1 MKRLVLIS
9 FLINI
14 SLSSFSQRVYFLYI
28 QSEAELPFYLKMND
42 KIYSS
47 AAKGY
52 LILPRLRDS
61 IYNFSIGFSGN
72 NSIEQKFSV
81 PLNGKDHG
89 YVLKNFNEKGWGLFD
104 LQTLSVKMNLS
115 EFPVAELKK
124 ELIKKDESNFTQILA
139 KASDDST
146 LLEKAD
152 VIVKKDIKKDTIAK
166 EVVVQSIEKKEEKKV
181 EIEEVKPIPI
191 EKPELHV
198 KVNEEIKT
206 KIEVESQINSE
217 VFKRSQ
223 VILKSESSTTEGFGL
238 IFIDEYSNGSK
249 DTIRILIPPTKE
261 IAISLPP
268 EIQGNKK
275 FLEIPDTI
283 IQVVKE
289 KNQVKESEQL
299 VISQN
304 QAVKKNNCQSIGDET
319 DFFKLRKKMAAEV
332 KDDDMILE
340 AKKIFRTKCFT
351 TSQIK
356 NISTLFLNDNGK
368 YNFFDASYLHV
379 SDLENFN
386 SLISELKDE
395 YFQNRFKAMLR

>member
-14 SLSSFSQRVYFLYI
+14 SISSFSQRVHFLYI

-61 IYNFSIGFSGN
+61 SYNFSIGFPGSK
-72 NSIEQKFSV
+72 SVEQKFSV
-81 PLNGKDHG
+81 PINGNDHG

-115 EFPVAELKK
+115 EFPVAEVKK
-124 ELIKKDESNFTQILA
+124 ELIKKDESVFTQILA

-152 VIVKKDIKKDTIAK
+152 LIVKKDVKKDTIAQ
-166 EVVVQSIEKKEEKKV
+166 EVVVQPIEKKA
-181 EIEEVKPIPI
+181 EIVEVKPVAI
-191 EKPELHV
+191 EKPELPV
-198 KVNEEIKT
+198 KVKEEIKT
-206 KIEVESQINSE
+206 KTEVESQFNSE
-217 VFKRSQ
+217 VYKKSQ
-223 VILKSESSTTEGFGL
+223 VILKSESSTIEGFGL

-261 IAISLPP
+261 IDISTPP
-268 EIQGNKK
+268 EIKDNKK
-275 FLEIPDTI
+275 FLEIPVTI
-283 IQVVKE
+283 IQAVKE
-289 KNQVKESEQL
+289 KSQEKETEQL
-299 VISQN
+299 VIIQN
-304 QAVKKNNCQSIGDET
+304 QAVKKNNCQSIGGET
-319 DFFKLRKKMAAEV
+319 DFFKLRKKMASEV

-386 SLISELKDE
+386 SLISELNDE